1 MIMKSY
7 SVHCMNNISQA
18 GLDKLYKSFSPAKT
32 LDVADAAIVRS
43 TNMHELE
50 LPSNL
55 LAIARAGAGV
65 NNIPLDRCSAQGT
78 VVFNT
83 PGANANAVK
92 ELVVAGM
99 LLASRDIIG
108 SAEWV
113 REHADDENIG
123 KTAEKAKNQF
133 GGSEIAGKTL
143 GVIGLGAIGAAVAN
157 AGRRLGMHVLGFDP
171 YLSIYAAWSLD
182 RHVHY
187 VQRIGD
193 ILENA
198 DYITIHVPAN
208 DSTRGMIGR
217 DQIAQMKD
225 GVVFLN
231 FARDALVDEQAM
243 ARALENGHVRSY
255 VTDFANPVTTHMKNA
270 LVFSHLGASTKEAEA
285 NCAAMAVDQIE
296 EYLLEGNIINSVNF
310 GDVDLGPI
318 HSDERLVVLHQNIP
332 NMIGQFSQI
341 IADGGLNIENMTN
354 KRRGENATTLIE
366 TSGPWDDRV
375 LARISAVNGVYR
387 ARMIPG
393 HE

>member
-1 MIMKSY
+1 MY
-7 SVHCMNNISQA
+7 AVHCMNNISPA
-18 GLDKLYKSFSPAKT
+18 GLEKLYQSFSPAKQ
-32 LDVADAAIVRS
+32 LADADAAIVRS
-43 TNMHELE
+43 ANMHEIE
-50 LPSNL
+50 LPSGL

-65 NNIPLDRCSAQGT
+65 NNIPLERCSEQGI

-99 LLASRDIIG
+99 LLASRDVIG

-113 REHADDENIG
+113 SSNADDENVA
-123 KTAEKAKNQF
+123 KDAEKAKNQF
-133 GGSEIAGKTL
+133 GGTEIAGKTL
-143 GVIGLGAIGAAVAN
+143 GVIGLGAIGAMVAN

-171 YLSIYAAWSLD
+171 YLSTMAALSLD
-182 RHVHY
+182 HHVHY
-187 VQRIGD
+187 VRRLAD

-217 DQIAQMKD
+217 DQIAQAKD

-243 ARALENGHVRSY
+243 ARALESGHVARY
-255 VTDFANPVTTHMKNA
+255 VTDFANPTTTHMKNA

-285 NCAAMAVDQIE
+285 NCAAMAVDELQ

-318 HSDERLVVLHQNIP
+318 QTDERIVVLHRNIP
-332 NMIGQFSQI
+332 NMIGQFSSI
-341 IADGGLNIENMTN
+341 LAETGLNIENMAN
-354 KRRGENATTLIE
+354 KRRGDNATTLIE
-366 TSGPWDDRV
+366 TSGPWDDNV
-375 LARISAVNGVYR
+375 LDRISAVEGVFR

-393 HE
+393 HKL

>member
-1 MIMKSY
+1 MGTY
-7 SVHCMNNISQA
+7 RVHCMNNISQS
-18 GLDKLYKSFSPAKT
+18 GLDKLYQNFSPAKE
-32 LDVADAAIVRS
+32 LKDADAVIVRS

-50 LPSNL
+50 LPQGL
-55 LAIARAGAGV
+55 LAVARAGAGV
-65 NNIPLDRCSAQGT
+65 NNIPLERCAEQGT

-99 LLASRDIIG
+99 LMASRDLTG
-108 SAEWV
+108 SAQWV
-113 REHADDENIG
+113 REHADDENIA
-123 KTAEKAKNQF
+123 KDAEKAKNQF
-133 GGSEIAGKTL
+133 GGTEISGKTL

-187 VQRIGD
+187 VQRLAD

-243 ARALENGHVRSY
+243 ARALESGHVARY
-255 VTDFANPVTTHMKNA
+255 VTDFANPTTTHMKNA

-285 NCAAMAVDQIE
+285 NCAAMAVDQLKS
-296 EYLLEGNIINSVNF
+296 YLLEGNIINSVNF

-318 HSDERLVVLHQNIP
+318 QTDERIVVLHKNIP
-332 NMIGQFSQI
+332 NMIGQFSTI
-341 IADGGLNIENMTN
+341 LAESGLNIENMAN

-366 TSGPWDDRV
+366 TSGPWDNSV
-375 LARISAVNGVYR
+375 IERISAVEGVYR
-387 ARMIPG
+387 CRMIPG
-393 HE
+393 HEM